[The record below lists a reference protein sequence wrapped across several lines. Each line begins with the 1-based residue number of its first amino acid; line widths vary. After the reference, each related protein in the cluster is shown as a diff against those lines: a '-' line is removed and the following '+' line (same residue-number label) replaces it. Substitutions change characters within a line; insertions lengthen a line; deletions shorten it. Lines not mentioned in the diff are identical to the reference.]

1 MKTREFAI
9 VCAVVVVL
17 TGLVSPVAAEKGDKH
32 LRFGVLS
39 SMPTDDLV
47 ADGALPGTLQTTELD
62 SAFGF
67 GASFEFHVSD
77 LIGIEPGLSTFSY
90 DLTIVEPMFPT
101 VTGTADLFAVTT
113 NVNFHFKRDSGLDI
127 SVGPTVGYALWDV
140 ISLSGFATPV
150 ATDDEF
156 LFGAH
161 FGLDI
166 PFGEGKWSFSSGLSY
181 LALDLGAAGGDIGVS
196 PIQIN
201 LGLAYNF

>member
-47 ADGALPGTLQTTELD
+47 VGTQTTELD

-77 LIGIEPGLSTFSY
+77 LIGIEPGLSTLSY

-101 VTGTADLFAVTT
+101 ATSQADLLAVTT
-113 NVNFHFKRDSGLDI
+113 NVNFHFKQESGLDI
-127 SVGPTVGYALWDV
+127 FVGPTIGYALWDDLTV
-140 ISLSGFATPV
+140 SGFATPV

-166 PFGEGKWSFSSGLSY
+166 PFGEGKWGFSTGLSY
-181 LALDLGAAGGDIGVS
+181 LALDLGATGGDIGVS

-201 LGLAYNF
+201 LGVAYNF